1 MSSRNSS
8 SIIRTRIDRVLVQL
22 YNKDK
27 LDRVHIGAAGLGII
41 FFLFVQGGNSSKF
54 FLILLEFELFGR
66 NSSASKVGVRGT

>member
-1 MSSRNSS
+1 LSSRNSS

-41 FFLFVQGGNSSKF
+41 FFPLFRGATVVSF
-54 FLILLEFELFGR
+54 FFNF
-66 NSSASKVGVRGT
+66 A

>member
-41 FFLFVQGGNSSKF
+41 FFPLFRGATVVSF
-54 FLILLEFELFGR
+54 FLLEFELFGR

>member
-41 FFLFVQGGNSSKF
+41 FFPLFRGATVVSF
-54 FLILLEFELFGR
+54 FKILLEFELFGR

>member
-1 MSSRNSS
+1 MYLCYSYVISKLLLDQDQSIFPQRAYFLSSRNSS

-41 FFLFVQGGNSSKF
+41 IFFLCSGGQQ
-54 FLILLEFELFGR
+54 
-66 NSSASKVGVRGT
+66 